1 VPATKGP
8 GVDQSTVERVKA
20 LRATNVPQKTVAEQ
34 LGIHIST
41 VRRYERRQD
50 DTPEQEEA
58 RVRELVRCV
67 ESGYKIMHLGFE
79 RVVEGFEKK
88 EIKAKDAAVITAI
101 MADKIEMWV
110 SRLAPQTKSTETITF
125 KFVSDGPDNRP
136 LPDAKEVPY
145 LPESV
150 QSDDMR
156 PGSGQDV
163 LRLPGGSQNSTGE
176 PEVEWRNRSIDLP
189 EPEGLRGPDD
199 NGGAMGRPGDP
210 ERVE

>member
-1 VPATKGP
+1 MPASKGP

-20 LRATNVPQKTVAEQ
+20 LRATNVPQKTIAEQ

-145 LPESV
+145 LPEPIS
-150 QSDDMR
+150 SDDLR
-156 PGSGQDV
+156 PGSGEDV
-163 LRLPGGSQNSTGE
+163 LRLPGGRQDGTGVPQE
-176 PEVEWRNRSIDLP
+176 FGSDSSIDLP
-189 EPEGLRGPDD
+189 KP
-199 NGGAMGRPGDP
+199 
-210 ERVE
+210 